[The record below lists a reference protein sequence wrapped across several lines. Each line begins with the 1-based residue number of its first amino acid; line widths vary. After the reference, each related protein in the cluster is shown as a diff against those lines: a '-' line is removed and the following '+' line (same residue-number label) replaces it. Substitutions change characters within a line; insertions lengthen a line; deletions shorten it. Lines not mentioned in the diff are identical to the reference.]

1 MKSTL
6 TIVPEVPGGGKESE
20 HGCLDS
26 PRDETPQRHA
36 EKVERGIGTG
46 SWHVTGP
53 RTERSRGTDCRTEW
67 GWLIS
72 RRRGFFHLPG
82 QLCTGGGPPH
92 EPFDERSAWKCG
104 VRPAPRNFRA
114 ELIASMSL
122 WITEFQTQSA
132 LVPPKR
138 NNCIRLSSCN
148 KLPCLT
154 VEAGTQSPW
163 QHGRSNRASLSDR
176 KDRNA
181 ISMATRLVQESV
193 RV

>member
-1 MKSTL
+1 MAHKPPAW
-6 TIVPEVPGGGKESE
+6 IFPP
-20 HGCLDS
+20 
-26 PRDETPQRHA
+26 
-36 EKVERGIGTG
+36 
-46 SWHVTGP
+46 
-53 RTERSRGTDCRTEW
+53 
-67 GWLIS
+67 
-72 RRRGFFHLPG
+72 
-82 QLCTGGGPPH
+82 GGGPPH

-122 WITEFQTQSA
+122 WITEFQTRSA

-148 KLPCLT
+148 KLPCLI

-163 QHGRSNRASLSDR
+163 QHRPCQIAKTGMRSPWQHGWSKRASVSDC
-176 KDRNA
+176 KGWST
-181 ISMATRLVQESV
+181 ISLATRLVQQSV